1 MTHYHFIGIGGTGI
15 SPIAQILVEDGHI
28 VSGSDMI
35 LSPLAIELQNLGVRV
50 NIGHAAENVTGA
62 DIVIRSSAIQDDN
75 VEVMAARNIGIP
87 VLKRSDFLGEL
98 TRGKSVIAIAGT
110 HGKTTTTSLMAWTLT
125 SLGEDPSYIIGGVSK
140 NLKSNAHAGKG
151 KYFVIEADEYD
162 GMFLG
167 LNPDFLIVTNI
178 EHDHPD
184 CYPTPQ
190 VYLDAFEK
198 LVGLIKPG
206 GTLLVCEDNLQAKS
220 LLQYLP
226 ESNHG
231 FSYGVDSQADF
242 IATEIHHV
250 QNYGIN
256 FSAHQVDG
264 FQIRSIQLLLPGNHN
279 MLNALAVLSSL
290 NILGFSVE
298 KCRNAFESFVGAG
311 RRFDVLGTAGGVTVI
326 DDYAHH
332 PTEIMATLA
341 GARSRFPGQVIWTIW
356 QPHTYSRTK
365 TLLNDFI
372 KAFNDSDHVI
382 VTEIYRS
389 REKEQD
395 YSSADLVKKIQHKD
409 AKFLGDFKSINIY
422 LAQHLKWGDILLV
435 LSAGDADQISAQI
448 YKQLQNNEISH
459 G

>member
-167 LNPDFLIVTNI
+167 LSPDFLIVTNI
-178 EHDHPD
+178 EYDHPD

-190 VYLDAFEK
+190 VYLDAFE
-198 LVGLIKPG
+198 
-206 GTLLVCEDNLQAKS
+206 N
-220 LLQYLP
+220 
-226 ESNHG
+226 
-231 FSYGVDSQADF
+231 
-242 IATEIHHV
+242 
-250 QNYGIN
+250 
-256 FSAHQVDG
+256 
-264 FQIRSIQLLLPGNHN
+264 
-279 MLNALAVLSSL
+279 
-290 NILGFSVE
+290 
-298 KCRNAFESFVGAG
+298 
-311 RRFDVLGTAGGVTVI
+311 
-326 DDYAHH
+326 
-332 PTEIMATLA
+332 
-341 GARSRFPGQVIWTIW
+341 
-356 QPHTYSRTK
+356 
-365 TLLNDFI
+365 
-372 KAFNDSDHVI
+372 
-382 VTEIYRS
+382 
-389 REKEQD
+389 
-395 YSSADLVKKIQHKD
+395 
-409 AKFLGDFKSINIY
+409 
-422 LAQHLKWGDILLV
+422 
-435 LSAGDADQISAQI
+435 
-448 YKQLQNNEISH
+448 
-459 G
+459 